1 MKIYEYC
8 IVIPTLVIEYITVKI
23 TMINIKLKSNSV
35 KKYFSISLKIEVRVT
50 YALTFQTNFH

>member
-1 MKIYEYC
+1 MN
-8 IVIPTLVIEYITVKI
+8 IVLSYICTLVIENKTVKI
-23 TMINIKLKSNSV
+23 TVINVKSNSL